1 MTVAAPSVEV
11 PVGHFIGGKLLPLQG
26 DLLGVLRPSDRRE
39 YAALPIG
46 DADLVDSAVRNAR
59 EAFRTSGWA
68 TQHPRVR
75 ARIMRRWADLIE
87 ADAETLGLLEAIGST
102 RPVSQA
108 IKGDVPYVA
117 ETIRFY
123 AEIADKSGGEVAAT
137 QSSRLGMIIAE
148 PYGVTAAIVPWNVPL
163 MMTGWKLGPTLAA
176 GNAVVIKPSEM
187 TPFSAVRLAQLAI
200 QAGVPAG
207 ILNVIQGNGQIT
219 GDALVRHPSVGKVS
233 FTGST
238 AAGTAIMT
246 ASAQS
251 GMKPVTLEL
260 GGKSPQVVFADAD
273 LDLAARCIVNSIT
286 FNAGQVCVAG
296 SRLIVARSVADEL
309 LGKIAGGMESI
320 RPAPTWQMDGTY
332 SPVIS
337 AQQMARVD
345 GIVQRTV
352 AQGAS
357 IFTGG
362 RPFEGCDGAFYRP
375 TILHG
380 VTDDME
386 GVREEIFGPV
396 LSAQSFDSEEEALTL
411 ANHPTYGLAAGIYS
425 RDISRVLR
433 VTRRIEAGTIWVN
446 RYGRSE
452 DMAIPTG
459 GYKQS
464 GIGKDLGRQAYE
476 ANLRYKSVLIDIAD
490 SAGL

>member
-1 MTVAAPSVEV
+1 MTVSVPFVEV
-11 PVGHFIGGKLLPLQG
+11 PAGHFIGGELLPLRG
-26 DLLGVLRPSDRRE
+26 DLLGVLRPSDRQE
-39 YAALPIG
+39 YAALPLG
-46 DADLVDSAVRNAR
+46 DADLVDRAVRNAHA
-59 EAFRTSGWA
+59 AFRTSGWA
-68 TQHPRVR
+68 TGHPRQR

-87 ADAETLGLLEAIGST
+87 ADAETLGLIEAIGST

-108 IKGDVPYVA
+108 IRGDVPYVA

-123 AEIADKSGGEVAAT
+123 AEIADKFGGEVAAT

-163 MMTGWKLGPTLAA
+163 MMAGWKLGPTLAA

-200 QAGVPAG
+200 RAGMPAG
-207 ILNVIQGNGQIT
+207 ILNVIQGNGPIT
-219 GDALVRHPSVGKVS
+219 GDALVRHPLIGKVS

-238 AAGTAIMT
+238 AAGVAIMT

-251 GMKPVTLEL
+251 GVKPVTLEL

-296 SRLIVARSVADEL
+296 SRLIVARPVADEL
-309 LGKIAGGMESI
+309 LGKIVVAMEKV
-320 RPAPTWQMDGTY
+320 RPAPTWQADGTY

-357 IFTGG
+357 ILTGG
-362 RPFEGCDGAFYRP
+362 KPFEGCDGAFYQP

-396 LSAQSFDSEEEALTL
+396 LAAQGFDDEEEGIAL
-411 ANHPTYGLAAGIYS
+411 ANHPTYGLAAGIYG

-464 GIGKDLGRQAYE
+464 GIGKDLGRHAFE
-476 ANLRYKSVLIDIAD
+476 ANLRHKSVLIDIAE
-490 SAGL
+490 ST